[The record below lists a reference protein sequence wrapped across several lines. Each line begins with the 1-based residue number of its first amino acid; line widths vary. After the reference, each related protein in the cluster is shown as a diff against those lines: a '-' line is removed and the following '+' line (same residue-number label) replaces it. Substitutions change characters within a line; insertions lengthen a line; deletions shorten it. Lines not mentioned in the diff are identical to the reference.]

1 MFRLEGVIVGAKH
14 MLDIAEGPRVAHNV
28 YRDPATLTARER
40 EVLRLLIDGRKNW
53 EIAEML
59 FIGYRTATTHVAHIL
74 AKFGVETRAAA
85 VTYAFRH
92 NLVE

>member
-1 MFRLEGVIVGAKH
+1 
-14 MLDIAEGPRVAHNV
+14 MLDIAEGPRVAQNI

-40 EVLRLLIDGRKNW
+40 EVLRLLIDGRRNW

-74 AKFGVETRAAA
+74 DKFGVETRAAA

-92 NLVE
+92 DLVE